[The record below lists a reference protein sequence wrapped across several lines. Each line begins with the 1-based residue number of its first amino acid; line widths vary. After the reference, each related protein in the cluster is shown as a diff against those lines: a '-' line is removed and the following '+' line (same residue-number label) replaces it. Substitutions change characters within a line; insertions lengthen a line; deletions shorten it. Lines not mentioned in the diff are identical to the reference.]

1 MRTRLFVNA
10 FSPIFTILDNI
21 LLQCGLRT
29 ELDQILY
36 LLLMQIDDE
45 VAATVEKIGF
55 DRKWLIECLQ
65 RREQTKVLF
74 LTLTRL

>member
-1 MRTRLFVNA
+1 MW
-10 FSPIFTILDNI
+10 
-21 LLQCGLRT
+21 LRT
-29 ELDQILY
+29 DENQLLY

-74 LTLTRL
+74 

>member
-1 MRTRLFVNA
+1 
-10 FSPIFTILDNI
+10 
-21 LLQCGLRT
+21 
-29 ELDQILY
+29 
-36 LLLMQIDDE
+36 MQIDDE

>member
-29 ELDQILY
+29 EENQILY
-36 LLLMQIDDE
+36 LLMQIDDE

-74 LTLTRL
+74 LILTRL